1 MLLKLK
7 TFAIDHISPETKKKL
22 VRLKAWPPVGLV
34 RFGSLKR
41 VKPISRDWG
50 FDRGRPIDRYYIEN
64 FLTSCRSDIKGNVLE
79 IGDNTYTKNFGGEQV
94 TKSDV
99 LHVAQNNKGV
109 TIIGDL
115 SNADNIPSNQFDC
128 FILTQTLQ
136 LIYDLDSAIKTIFRI
151 LKPGGV
157 VLVTVPGISKI
168 SRYDMDHWGYYWS
181 FTSGSVKKLFSN
193 CFREDHMI
201 INSYGNVLAA
211 SAFLYG
217 LADSEISD
225 AKLNYVD
232 PDYEVIITL
241 RAQKHK

>member
-1 MLLKLK
+1 MVSKLK
-7 TFAIDHISPETKKKL
+7 SLALNSISSQTKR
-22 VRLKAWPPVGLV
+22 RLIRLTAWPPVGFV
-34 RFGSLKR
+34 RMGSLKR
-41 VKPISRDWG
+41 TKPISKNWG
-50 FDRGRPIDRYYIEN
+50 FDRGRPIDRYYIES
-64 FLTSCRSDIKGNVLE
+64 FLSSASDDIKGNVLE
-79 IGDNTYTKNFGGEQV
+79 IGDNTYTKLFGGTKV

-99 LHVAQNNKGV
+99 LHVMQNNPGV

-115 SNADNIPSNQFDC
+115 SNADHIPSETFDC

-136 LIYDLDSAIKTIFRI
+136 LIFDLDSAIKTIFRI

-181 FTSGSVKKLFSN
+181 FTSGCVKKLFGKY
-193 CFREDHMI
+193 FHEDHMK
-201 INSYGNVLAA
+201 INSYGNVLSA

-217 LADSEISD
+217 LADTEISN
-225 AKLNYVD
+225 AKLDYQD